1 MFKCI
6 KLLVMMI
13 ILSVVVFATYE
24 TVLDEAGEYLY
35 KKDQIKPADVIVV
48 LGGEQTERVKFSSKL
63 FKEGWARK
71 DRVIMSGGPVVWK
84 FTLAYLMKEHAKYL
98 GVPARAIILEE
109 KSESTEENAKYV
121 KEILLKRGYK
131 SIILVTSPYHSKRSY
146 IIFQKVMGDEIE
158 IISVPV
164 PVEDSWLSLHGW
176 WKKRLDRSRVLSE
189 YAKFTWL
196 WLFGVKN

>member
-24 TVLDEAGEYLY
+24 TVLDKAGEYLY

-48 LGGEQTERVKFSSKL
+48 LGGEQTERVKFSAKL

-189 YAKFTWL
+189 YAKFIWL